1 MRNSSSRWRKWE
13 TTDLSDA
20 VPLCEHQLGDGVQG
34 NDSQDEGRECEAQQ
48 VGPWREDVG
57 LVVGQRRTHAHRKD
71 KHTHTRARVRART
84 HTKARTQP
92 GGVTRSIPKTA
103 FLLPR
108 WQCVKVGSDDKYFN
122 VSFIVTG
129 KVTRQCPETTT
140 FEEKTEPRRRIEPIT
155 HPLTTLTP

>member
-57 LVVGQRRTHAHRKD
+57 LVVRQKLEAGHLNNDKGLHTMQVACVRWWCTCCEWVRGQ
-71 KHTHTRARVRART
+71 
-84 HTKARTQP
+84 
-92 GGVTRSIPKTA
+92 GWGECGMGV
-103 FLLPR
+103 
-108 WQCVKVGSDDKYFN
+108 
-122 VSFIVTG
+122 
-129 KVTRQCPETTT
+129 
-140 FEEKTEPRRRIEPIT
+140 EEGMFVWWY
-155 HPLTTLTP
+155 